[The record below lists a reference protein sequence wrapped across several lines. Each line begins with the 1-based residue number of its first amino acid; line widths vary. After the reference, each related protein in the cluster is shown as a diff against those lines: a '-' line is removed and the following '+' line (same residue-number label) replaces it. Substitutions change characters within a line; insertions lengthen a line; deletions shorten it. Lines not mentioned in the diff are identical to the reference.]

1 MGEFQ
6 LIPQHPNT
14 PTPNPLLTGLF
25 NSTMSQ
31 ESLFEQLKHPNPH
44 LREQAIWEL
53 AENRQETTIDRLM
66 AILDEEDT
74 TYRRAA
80 VKALGAIGVD
90 TVPPLVVGLLH
101 SDNVTVRGSCA
112 KALAQVAVN
121 YPEVPFPETGIA
133 GLKTA
138 LEDPNP
144 VVHIASAMA
153 LGVVGVPALDS
164 LLEVLASTENLGL
177 AVSIINAISSIADD
191 RSKEVLTKLSNDESA
206 DTYIRETATS
216 ALSRLELVQNKFT
229 L

>member
-1 MGEFQ
+1 
-6 LIPQHPNT
+6 
-14 PTPNPLLTGLF
+14 
-25 NSTMSQ
+25 MSQ
-31 ESLFEQLKHPNPH
+31 DALFEQLKHPNPH
-44 LREQAIWEL
+44 LRERATWEL
-53 AENRQETTIDRLM
+53 VESRDETTIDRLM
-66 AILDEEDT
+66 AVLSEEDT

-90 TVPPLVVGLLH
+90 TVPSLVEGLLH

-121 YPEVPFPETGIA
+121 YPEESFPSEGIA

-138 LEDPNP
+138 MEDPNP

-164 LLEVLASTENLGL
+164 LLEGLQNTENLGL
-177 AVSIINAISSIADD
+177 AVSILNAVSSIDDD
-191 RSKEVLTKLSNDESA
+191 RSREVLTRLANDESA

-216 ALSRLELVQNKFT
+216 ALSRLDLVRSRLGQFKNETGDGDSSNVDQKSSSGNV
-229 L
+229 

>member
-1 MGEFQ
+1 
-6 LIPQHPNT
+6 
-14 PTPNPLLTGLF
+14 
-25 NSTMSQ
+25 MSQ
-31 ESLFEQLKHPNPH
+31 EALFEQLKHPNPH
-44 LREQAIWEL
+44 LRERAIWEL
-53 AENRQETTIDRLM
+53 VETRDETTIDRLM

-90 TVPPLVVGLLH
+90 CVPPLVAGLLG

-121 YPEVPFPETGIA
+121 YPEDPFPIEGIA

-153 LGVVGVPALDS
+153 LGVVGVPALES
-164 LLEVLASTENLGL
+164 LLEVLEKTENLGL
-177 AVSIINAISSIADD
+177 AVSIINAIGSIDD
-191 RSKEVLTKLSNDESA
+191 PRSLEVLRDLANDESA
-206 DTYIRETATS
+206 DTYVRETATS
-216 ALSRLELVQNKFT
+216 ALSRLDLVRSKLT
-229 L
+229 PG